1 MQTQGPMGKCSMR
14 LCLGTSLEHSSS
26 VSKVGVVSSP
36 LLLTLFPVSLP
47 LCSLCAPSIPPLS
60 ALHPRLPPP
69 PPPDETS
76 GEINRNPTEQIDR
89 ERMAQYNLDVVAR
102 DDGDP
107 ELNATVLV
115 RIDILVSVGV

>member
-1 MQTQGPMGKCSMR
+1 M
-14 LCLGTSLEHSSS
+14 SLEHSSS

-36 LLLTLFPVSLP
+36 SHLTLT
-47 LCSLCAPSIPPLS
+47 PSLS
-60 ALHPRLPPP
+60 AVLPPP
-69 PPPDETS
+69 TPLPDETS
-76 GEINRNPTEQIDR
+76 GEISRNPTEQIDR
-89 ERMAQYNLDVVAR
+89 ERMAQYNLGVVAR

>member
-1 MQTQGPMGKCSMR
+1 M
-14 LCLGTSLEHSSS
+14 
-26 VSKVGVVSSP
+26 
-36 LLLTLFPVSLP
+36 
-47 LCSLCAPSIPPLS
+47 
-60 ALHPRLPPP
+60 LPPYLLSLLSILAS

-89 ERMAQYNLDVVAR
+89 ERMAQYNLGVVAR